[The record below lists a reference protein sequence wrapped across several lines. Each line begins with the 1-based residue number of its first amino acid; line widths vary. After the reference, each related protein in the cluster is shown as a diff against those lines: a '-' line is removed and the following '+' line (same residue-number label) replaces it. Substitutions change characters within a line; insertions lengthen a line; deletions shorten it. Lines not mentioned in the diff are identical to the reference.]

1 MNNKTGRD
9 PRPALFVTSA
19 LSAMIIAGVA
29 HAADAAAADGAA
41 EGSATVSELV
51 VTNTRTTRSAVE
63 LGGTEIQKI
72 LPGVSPLKAIQTLP
86 GVLFETSDPW
96 GNNEQNEFLFVHGFS
111 TQQLGYTMDGVPLG
125 DQQYGNYN
133 GLSPSRAVISEN
145 VSRVI
150 LSSGAGDLATA
161 STSNLGGAI
170 ETFSRDPSHDRGG
183 NFQQTLGS
191 YQTTRTYLRL
201 ETGEFGSG
209 NTLYLSGLH
218 QDQRAWD
225 FNGHQKGDQFNLKF
239 VHEGDR
245 GRLTAFLD
253 LSDKVEPN
261 EDSIVHVAGEKSAP
275 YTRPFLYPD
284 YDAALAYLQA
294 SGAPPAADGSNFR
307 NYHSAAQRTDQLGYV
322 KYDYKLA
329 PNLTWSNQVYF
340 HHDEG
345 RGVVAGPINQ
355 AGLPGLFAIYFPG
368 QNLKSV
374 FGGTGYAVR
383 TTEYLI
389 NRGGLLSNLD
399 WTVGD
404 HQIEGGFW
412 YENIH
417 STTHRVWYPFAAS
430 SSDLTPYDIPTNPA
444 FTQYAN
450 NINNEV
456 VQYHLQ
462 DQWRIRPDLL
472 LQAGFKG
479 SFQNATGRVPVQQKN
494 LPTCPT
500 GTTAPTCTTNPTL
513 LPSGKI
519 STYEW
524 FLPQVGAVW
533 DVTEHEQ
540 VFANI
545 QKNLRQFVT
554 YGASG
559 LSPWS
564 LGSQAAFDLFKK
576 TANPETSWTYELGL
590 RSHRDLE
597 MGPLTGVQTQVTYYH
612 VDFADRLL
620 QISSTPVIGSLV
632 SGSAI
637 LANVGSVKTDGVDVA
652 ATLQFGPNISF
663 YDAVSY
669 NRSIY
674 QDNYTTGASSTVV
687 PTKGKS
693 IPASPEWMNKFILS
707 ANYGAFAAQLSGDYV
722 GKRFA
727 TYTNDLSVKG
737 YFTLGLQASYD
748 FALAD
753 RYWVKD
759 AKVSLNVTNL
769 LDEKGTS
776 SLVVGAA
783 SGTYN
788 TYPLPP
794 RMAFVT
800 VSANF

>member
-1 MNNKTGRD
+1 MSFSNGRGL
-9 PRPALFVTSA
+9 RLGLLMSSA
-19 LSAMIIAGVA
+19 LAAVA
-29 HAADAAAADGAA
+29 LAAPSQAADAVAADAD
-41 EGSATVSELV
+41 GSATVSELV
-51 VTNTRTTRSAVE
+51 VTNSKTTRSAVAI
-63 LGGTEIQKI
+63 GGEEIQKI

-133 GLSPSRAVISEN
+133 GLSPSRALISEN
-145 VSRVI
+145 VSKVI

-170 ETFSRDPSHDRGG
+170 ETFSRDPSHERGG

-201 ETGEFGSG
+201 ETGEFGNG
-209 NTLYLSGLH
+209 NSLYISGLN

-225 FNGHQKGDQFNLKF
+225 FNAHQRGIQFNGKF
-239 VHEGDR
+239 VHDGEHGK
-245 GRLTAFLD
+245 LTVFLD
-253 LSDKVEPN
+253 HSDKVEPN
-261 EDSIVHVAGEKSAP
+261 EDSIVHVKGELSAP

-284 YDAALAYLQA
+284 YNGGLAYLQA
-294 SGAPPAADGSNFR
+294 NGAPPVADGSNFR
-307 NYHSAAQRTDQLGYV
+307 NYHSAAQRTDELGYI

-329 PNLTWSNQVYF
+329 ENMTWSNQVYF

-355 AGLPGLFAIYFPG
+355 AGLPALFAIYYPG
-368 QNLKSV
+368 QDLKTV

-389 NRGGLLSNLD
+389 NRGGLVSNFD
-399 WTVGD
+399 WTLGD
-404 HQIEGGFW
+404 HQIEAGLW
-412 YENIH
+412 YENNH
-417 STTHRVWYPFAAS
+417 STTHRVWYPFADTS
-430 SSDLTPYDIPTNPA
+430 TDLTPYKTPTNPK
-444 FTQYAN
+444 FTQYAS

-456 VQYHLQ
+456 FQYHLQ

-479 SFQNATGRVPVQQKN
+479 SFQDATGRVPVQQRN
-494 LPTCPT
+494 LPICPVGVT
-500 GTTAPTCTTNPTL
+500 VGCTTNPTL

-519 STYEW
+519 STHEG
-524 FLPQVGAVW
+524 FLPQVGAIW
-533 DVTEHEQ
+533 DATEHEQ
-540 VFANI
+540 VFVNV

-554 YGASG
+554 YGAGG

-576 TANPETSWTYELGL
+576 TVNPETSWTYELGL
-590 RSHRDLE
+590 RSRRELD
-597 MGPLTGVQTQVTYYH
+597 MGPLTAIETQATYYH

-637 LANVGSVKTDGVDVA
+637 LANVGSVKVDGVDVA
-652 ATLQFGPNISF
+652 ATLKFGPNISF

-674 QDNYTTGASSTVV
+674 QDNYVTGAANTVV

-693 IPASPEWMNKFILS
+693 VPASPEWMNKFILS

-722 GKRFA
+722 GRRYA

-748 FALAD
+748 FAVPET
-753 RYWVKD
+753 YMIKD
-759 AKVSLNVTNL
+759 LRLSANITNL
-769 LDEKGTS
+769 LDEKATS

-783 SGTYN
+783 TNTYN

-800 VSANF
+800 VSASF

>member
-1 MNNKTGRD
+1 
-9 PRPALFVTSA
+9 
-19 LSAMIIAGVA
+19 
-29 HAADAAAADGAA
+29 
-41 EGSATVSELV
+41 V
-51 VTNTRTTRSAVE
+51 VTNSKTTRSAVAI
-63 LGGTEIQKI
+63 GGEEIQKI

-133 GLSPSRAVISEN
+133 GLSPSRALISEN
-145 VSRVI
+145 VSKVI

-170 ETFSRDPSHDRGG
+170 ETFSRDPAHQRGG
-183 NFQQTLGS
+183 NFQQTVGS

-201 ETGEFGSG
+201 ETGEFGNG
-209 NTLYLSGLH
+209 NSLYISGLH

-225 FNGHQKGDQFNLKF
+225 FNAHQRGDQFNGKF
-239 VHEGDR
+239 VHEGEH
-245 GRLTAFLD
+245 GKLTVFLD
-253 LSDKVEPN
+253 YSDKVEPN
-261 EDSIVHVAGEKSAP
+261 EDSIVHVKGELSAP

-284 YDAALAYLQA
+284 YNGGLAYLQA
-294 SGAPPAADGSNFR
+294 NGAPPAADGSNFR
-307 NYHSAAQRTDQLGYV
+307 NYHSAAQRTDELGYV

-329 PNLTWSNQVYF
+329 ENMTWSNQVYF

-368 QNLKSV
+368 QDLKSV

-389 NRGGLLSNLD
+389 NRGGLISNFD
-399 WTVGD
+399 WTLGD
-404 HQIEGGFW
+404 HQIEAGFW

-417 STTHRVWYPFAAS
+417 STTHRVWYPFAETS
-430 SSDLTPYDIPTNPA
+430 TDLTPYKIPTNPK
-444 FTQYAN
+444 FTQYAS

-456 VQYHLQ
+456 FQYHLQ
-462 DQWRIRPDLL
+462 DQWRLRPDLL

-479 SFQNATGRVPVQQKN
+479 SFQDATGRVLIQQRN
-494 LPTCPT
+494 LPTCVGPA
-500 GTTAPTCTTNPTL
+500 APTCTTNPTQ
-513 LPSGKI
+513 LPSGSIDTK
-519 STYEW
+519 EG
-524 FLPQVGAVW
+524 FLPQVGAIW
-533 DVTEHEQ
+533 DATGHEQ
-540 VFANI
+540 VFVNV

-554 YGASG
+554 YGAGG

-576 TANPETSWTYELGL
+576 TVNPETSWTYELGV
-590 RSHRDLE
+590 RSRRELD
-597 MGPLTGVQTQVTYYH
+597 MGPLTGIETQATYYH

-637 LANVGSVKTDGVDVA
+637 LANVGSVKVDGVDVA
-652 ATLQFGPNISF
+652 ATLQFGPHISF

-674 QDNYTTGASSTVV
+674 QDNYTTGAANTVV

-693 IPASPEWMNKFILS
+693 VPASPEWMNKFILS
-707 ANYGAFAAQLSGDYV
+707 ANYGAFSAQLSGDYV
-722 GKRFA
+722 GKRYA
-727 TYTNDLSVKG
+727 TFTNDLSVKG

-748 FALAD
+748 FTVPES
-753 RYWVKD
+753 YMIKD
-759 AKVSLNVTNL
+759 LRLSANLTNL
-769 LDEKGTS
+769 LDEKATS

-783 SGTYN
+783 TNTYN

-800 VSANF
+800 LSASF